1 MEGEQNLGKSIRWR
15 TEIYRDWF
23 GRRWSFH
30 GDNIT
35 MSTMI
40 LNSGD
45 KKIVSPAAESKKSSI
60 VWPAPMDQGCCL
72 NYALNLRA

>member
-1 MEGEQNLGKSIRWR
+1 
-15 TEIYRDWF
+15 
-23 GRRWSFH
+23 
-30 GDNIT
+30 

-60 VWPAPMDQGCCL
+60 VLQARSYGPRL
-72 NYALNLRA
+72 LSKLRA